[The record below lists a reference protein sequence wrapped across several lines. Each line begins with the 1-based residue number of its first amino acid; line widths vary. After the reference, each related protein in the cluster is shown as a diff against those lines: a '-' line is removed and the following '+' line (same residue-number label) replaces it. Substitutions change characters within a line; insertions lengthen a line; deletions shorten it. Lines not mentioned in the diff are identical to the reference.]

1 MTNETGRSKRPLTR
15 HEEARQRKSPG
26 GGLMESQFIWLDGEL
41 VPFEDASVHFLS
53 PTLHYGAGIF
63 EGIRCWNTERGPA
76 LFRLHDH
83 LTHFVDGIHILGFG
97 RLAFGLDDLRMAV
110 HRTVHAN
117 QFDNCY
123 VRMLMYLQGPLGLD
137 LNATEPTIGV
147 AAWRW
152 RNLPGTRTPEAGVR
166 MMVSSLNHKHPN
178 AGMSK
183 ARVSGKYVSAML
195 AKSFAMKAG
204 FDEAAVLDA
213 DGHVVAGTSEDLAM
227 VVNGQLIMTPA
238 EAIVEGIV
246 RDTVITLAG
255 DLGIPVREQRI
266 TRDQLYIADEL
277 FVCGTANGIV
287 PIREVDFRRVGT
299 GRMGPITRQLQSV
312 YLDTVHGKTERS
324 RAWLDY
330 VMSEPLY

>member
-1 MTNETGRSKRPLTR
+1 MQSN
-15 HEEARQRKSPG
+15 
-26 GGLMESQFIWLDGEL
+26 FIWLDGEL
-41 VPFEDASVHFLS
+41 VPFEDATVHFLT

-63 EGIRCWNTERGPA
+63 EGIRCWRTERGPA

-83 LTHFVDGIHILGFG
+83 LRHFVDGIHILGFDKHD
-97 RLAFGLDDLRMAV
+97 FDLDDLRMAV

-117 QFDNCY
+117 EFDDCY

-137 LNATEPTIGV
+137 MEVTEPVIGV

-152 RNLPGTRTPEAGVR
+152 RNLPGTKTPEAGVR

-183 ARVSGKYVSAML
+183 ARVAGKYVSAML

-213 DGHVVAGTSEDLAM
+213 DGHVVAGTSEDLFM
-227 VVNGQLIMTPA
+227 VRDGELVMTPR

-246 RDTVITLAG
+246 RDTVVKLAS
-255 DLGIPVREQRI
+255 DLNISVREERI

-287 PIREVDFRRVGT
+287 TIREVDYRKVGD
-299 GRMGPITRQLQSV
+299 GRMGPVTKLLQGI
-312 YLDTVHGKTERS
+312 YLDTVRGKTDRS

-330 VMSEPLY
+330 VMSEPLF

>member
-1 MTNETGRSKRPLTR
+1 MNETGRSKRTPR
-15 HEEARQRKSPG
+15 HEEAKRRKSPG
-26 GGLMESQFIWLDGEL
+26 GGSMQSKFIWLDGEL
-41 VPFEDASVHFLS
+41 VPFEDATVHFLT

-63 EGIRCWNTERGPA
+63 EGIRCWKTDRGPA
-76 LFRLHDH
+76 LFRLHEH
-83 LTHFVDGIHILGFG
+83 LKHFIDGIHILGFDK
-97 RLAFGLDDLRMAV
+97 LQFDIDDLRNAV

-117 QFDNCY
+117 EFDDCY

-137 LNATEPTIGV
+137 LNVTEPLIGV

-152 RNLPGTRTPEAGVR
+152 RNLPGTKTPEAGVR

-178 AGMSK
+178 AGMTK
-183 ARVSGKYVSAML
+183 ARVAGKYVSAMM

-213 DGHVVAGTSEDLAM
+213 DGHVVAGTSEDLFM
-227 VVNGQLIMTPA
+227 VRDGELIMTPR
-238 EAIVEGIV
+238 ESIVEGVV
-246 RDTVITLAG
+246 RDTVITLAN
-255 DLGIPVREQRI
+255 DLNITVREERI

-287 PIREVDFRRVGT
+287 TIREVDYRRVGD
-299 GRMGPITRQLQSV
+299 GRMGPITRLLQGV
-312 YLDTVHGKTERS
+312 YLDTVRGKTDRS

-330 VMSEPLY
+330 VMSEPLF